1 MENNPKRIMIIEDEV
16 MLLEALV
23 EDLSDMGYI
32 VDACTD
38 VDCAFEQ
45 IQEARPD
52 LILTDLVMAKVDGFD
67 FIRILKE
74 NIHLKSIPVVVLSN
88 LAEEGNV
95 TRAKNLGAVDYWVK
109 AEMSLADIVKG
120 VQKLLGG

>member
-1 MENNPKRIMIIEDEV
+1 MIIEDEV